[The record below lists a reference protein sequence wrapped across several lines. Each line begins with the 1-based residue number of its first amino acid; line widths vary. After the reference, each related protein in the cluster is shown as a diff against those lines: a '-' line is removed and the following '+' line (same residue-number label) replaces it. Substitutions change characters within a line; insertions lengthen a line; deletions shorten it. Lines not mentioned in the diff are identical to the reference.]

1 MKIDTSSY
9 YPKSPLDDSSSS
21 EELGVR
27 SEERFRSEELGM
39 RSEEH
44 RPDSSASASSS
55 SSYSSSSSASTIS
68 AQPVSAPHSSLLTP
82 HSSLEEPSSLLTPHS
97 SLIKLSHL
105 LSWVFVPLLMPVY
118 AAMLAFSQ
126 TVLSFTGLG
135 VRAVFLAIIFGIN
148 VVIPSVLVLML
159 KRAGIVHDVGL
170 NEQKERLIPYLIC
183 IVCLI
188 GTAAFL
194 YFKSAPAWFVLFY
207 LGGALAGVVEVVIN
221 RWWKISVHAA
231 GIAGIVALLL
241 HLVLFDFTMRS
252 AFGWLI
258 ASIAVAG
265 LLGSARILLGR
276 HTMLQVLAGYAVGFL
291 AVYMV
296 MMIQL

>member
-1 MKIDTSSY
+1 
-9 YPKSPLDDSSSS
+9 
-21 EELGVR
+21 
-27 SEERFRSEELGM
+27 
-39 RSEEH
+39 
-44 RPDSSASASSS
+44 
-55 SSYSSSSSASTIS
+55 
-68 AQPVSAPHSSLLTP
+68 
-82 HSSLEEPSSLLTPHS
+82 
-97 SLIKLSHL
+97 
-105 LSWVFVPLLMPVY
+105 MPVY